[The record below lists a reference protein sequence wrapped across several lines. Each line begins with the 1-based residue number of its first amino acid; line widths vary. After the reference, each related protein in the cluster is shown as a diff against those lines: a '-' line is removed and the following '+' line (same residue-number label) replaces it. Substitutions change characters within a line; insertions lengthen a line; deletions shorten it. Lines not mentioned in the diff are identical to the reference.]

1 MLSRITF
8 GVIMLVLIGFAGFRS
23 AFSVSNVVVDG
34 TITLCDAENMRAR
47 IDATALSA
55 TFDRDNTG
63 NGFERVRAE
72 VRDGAGTILYA
83 EEAQFP
89 LDFSLSFPAGTYSRD
104 YTISPQYNPL
114 IARAISL
121 AGNDLEEQ
129 VVYTYQ
135 DECEGLPFYEEPVD
149 PEEPIDPEEP
159 VDPEEPI
166 DPEEPVDPEEP
177 IDPEQPIDPEEPI
190 DPEQPID
197 PEEPIDPEPEPE
209 LTPAPAPTPQ
219 RPCLPVPTGSVVG
232 RLTRTA
238 QIFYAPGHVS
248 PGNVLPGGQTF
259 WVVGFDETGE
269 YAKLVLACQ
278 YVWVEAD
285 AIGPNFEEPW
295 FGAPLPDRVVQ

>member
-8 GVIMLVLIGFAGFRS
+8 GVIILVLIGFAGFRS
-23 AFSVSNVVVDG
+23 AFSVSNVVVEGD
-34 TITLCDAENMRAR
+34 ITLCDAGNTRAR

-63 NGFERVRAE
+63 NGLERVRAE
-72 VRDGAGTILYA
+72 VRDGAGTILYE
-83 EEAQFP
+83 EEAEFP
-89 LDFSLSFPAGTYSRD
+89 LNFSLSFPPGTYSRN
-104 YTISPQYNPL
+104 YTILPQYNPL

-135 DECEGLPFYEEPVD
+135 DECEGLLLY
-149 PEEPIDPEEP
+149 EEP

-177 IDPEQPIDPEEPI
+177 IDPEQPV
-190 DPEQPID
+190 D

-259 WVVGFDETGE
+259 WVVGFDETGQ